1 MENFIPQKKTIFFN
15 EMIQILIFFLK
26 TLKLGSAVLLLYNI
40 LHCLMKSTLNISE
53 IQDDDDALLSS
64 DIVQLPN
71 IVRILSK

>member
-1 MENFIPQKKTIFFN
+1 
-15 EMIQILIFFLK
+15 
-26 TLKLGSAVLLLYNI
+26 
-40 LHCLMKSTLNISE
+40 MKSALNISE